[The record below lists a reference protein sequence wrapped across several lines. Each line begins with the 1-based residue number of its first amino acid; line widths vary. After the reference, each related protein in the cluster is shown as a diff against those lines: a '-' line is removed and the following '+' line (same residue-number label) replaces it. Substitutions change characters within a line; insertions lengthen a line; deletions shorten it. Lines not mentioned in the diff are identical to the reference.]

1 MATNRSSFTVQNP
14 NALTDVL
21 ENAAQATTEAA
32 LRKGALAGAFVFYR
46 EIKVRAMP
54 HYRTGTLENAIK
66 TAYIPE
72 DSVTGEI
79 ATYSVFIN
87 QDAWYARLLEFG
99 TSKMAAKPFIRPA
112 YEAKRVEAGAAV
124 SEKILEVVNNGG

>member
-1 MATNRSSFTVQNP
+1 LPSKSFTVQNP
-14 NALTDVL
+14 SALTDVL
-21 ENAAQATTEAA
+21 ENAARATSEAA
-32 LRKGALAGAFVFYR
+32 LRKGALAGTFVFYQ
-46 EIKVRAMP
+46 EIKVLAMP

-66 TAYIPE
+66 TTYVPE
-72 DSVTGEI
+72 ESVAGEI

-112 YEAKRVEAGAAV
+112 YEAKRPEAGKAV
-124 SEKILEVVNNGG
+124 SDKIQEVVSNGG

>member
-1 MATNRSSFTVQNP
+1 
-14 NALTDVL
+14 
-21 ENAAQATTEAA
+21 
-32 LRKGALAGAFVFYR
+32 
-46 EIKVRAMP
+46 MP